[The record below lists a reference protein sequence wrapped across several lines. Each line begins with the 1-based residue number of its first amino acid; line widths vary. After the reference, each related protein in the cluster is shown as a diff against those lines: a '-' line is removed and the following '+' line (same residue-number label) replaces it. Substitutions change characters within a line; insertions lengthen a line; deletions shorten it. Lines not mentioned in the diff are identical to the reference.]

1 MPVDLPMART
11 ALLPS
16 PKLPKAFAARSA
28 SMLSFGCLALGLT
41 LGLTLALPARAADE
55 SAAARYR
62 QDMRDCREG
71 RTSQSRPDCE
81 REARNAAAE
90 ARRGALATP
99 IDAAGQA
106 QQRCAVFK
114 QAADHADC
122 IARMGVDAR
131 LSGSVEG
138 GGLLREYT
146 TVVPAR

>member
-1 MPVDLPMART
+1 MPVDSPSAPTSLSPFPSGANPVSARFTTT
-11 ALLPS
+11 ALL
-16 PKLPKAFAARSA
+16 A
-28 SMLSFGCLALGLT
+28 CLACC
-41 LGLTLALPARAADE
+41 LTLASPARAADE

-71 RTSQSRPDCE
+71 RTAQSRPDCE

-90 ARRGALATP
+90 ARRGALSTP

-114 QAADHADC
+114 HEADHTDC
-122 IARMGVDAR
+122 MARMGVGAR

-138 GGLLREYT
+138 GGVLREHT

>member
-1 MPVDLPMART
+1 MTVDSSSAPSALFPSPRGGNPGSARVTTT
-11 ALLPS
+11 ALLICV
-16 PKLPKAFAARSA
+16 AW
-28 SMLSFGCLALGLT
+28 C
-41 LGLTLALPARAADE
+41 LTLASPARAADD

-62 QDMRDCREG
+62 QEMRDCREG
-71 RTSQSRPDCE
+71 RTAQSRADCE
-81 REARNAAAE
+81 REARSAAAE

-114 QAADHADC
+114 QQTDHADC
-122 IARMGVDAR
+122 MARMGAGAL

-138 GGLLREYT
+138 GGVLREHT